1 MTPALSII
9 IPVYNG
15 APYLAGALES
25 VCRQPGLDQIEVIA
39 IDDGSTDGSADIL
52 RAYAGKMNLRCLP
65 IDRTGNWAANT
76 NKGVAAAQ
84 GVYVCFLHQDDLWLE
99 GRLAWILETIR
110 KRPGCPVMISASLFI
125 TPDGCPAGVW
135 RAPFPGAADRLLEPM
150 GWFAPLLVQNYL
162 AIPAPV
168 FRRDLVDARRC
179 LDENLKYTA
188 DWKLWLTL
196 AARHPAVYHPQPT
209 VGFRIHPASQTCA
222 ITGDQELYRQQLLA
236 VYAEFQALLPVD
248 RRGNRWRRAA
258 QLGIIANVFLAAVYH
273 RRRLP
278 LLELCR
284 TAFLAGPRGV
294 YLFLMASRVGERVWV
309 RLRTLKKSA

>member
-15 APYLAGALES
+15 AKYLAVALES
-25 VCRQPGLDQIEVIA
+25 VRRQPGLDQIEIIA
-39 IDDGSTDGSADIL
+39 VDDGSTDSSVDIL
-52 RAYAGKMNLRCLP
+52 HAYAGKLNLRSLP
-65 IDRTGNWAANT
+65 IERTGNWAANT

-84 GVYVCFLHQDDLWLE
+84 GAYVCFLHQDDLWLE
-99 GRLAWILETIR
+99 GRLEWILETIR
-110 KRPGCPVMISASLFI
+110 RRPDCPVMFSAGLFI
-125 TPDGCPAGVW
+125 SPDGCPTGVW
-135 RAPFPGAADRLLEPM
+135 RAPFRGAADRLLNPM

-162 AIPAPV
+162 SIPAPV
-168 FRRDLVDARRC
+168 FRRDLVDACSC

-209 VGFRIHPASQTCA
+209 VGFRIHPASQTCS
-222 ITGDQELYRQQLLA
+222 ITGDQELYRSQLQS
-236 VYAEFQALLPVD
+236 VYAEFQALLPAD
-248 RRGNRWRRAA
+248 RKGKRWRRAA
-258 QLGIIANVFLAAVYH
+258 RLGMIANVFLASVYH

-284 TAFLAGPRGV
+284 AVFLAGPRGV
-294 YLFLMASRVGERVWV
+294 LLFVKASRVGERVWA
-309 RLRTLKKSA
+309 RLRTLKNCV